1 MSTSTRTPARGGARK
16 AGTTRTAG
24 PNRLVLILV
33 GVAVLAFVGVVAF
46 LSAGETSDVPS
57 LDEVAGR
64 VTIVGETI
72 PVPLPEE
79 AGTPDP
85 AVGLP
90 SPVITAL
97 DYSGREFTIGE
108 PGRAQVLV
116 FLAHWC
122 PVCDQELPTLRDV
135 VAAGGVPDEVDLVLV
150 TTGLDPGRPNWP
162 PRRWLADAGLGGVTT
177 VRDDVGD
184 PMMRAYGLRAYPAWA
199 VIDAEGTVVAR
210 RQGLLPAVGV
220 AQLLDLAAR

>member
-1 MSTSTRTPARGGARK
+1 MSSMTKQRKSRSGGSDS
-16 AGTTRTAG
+16 GG
-24 PNRLVLILV
+24 GNRLVLVLV
-33 GVAVLAFVGVVAF
+33 GVAVLAFVGVVAV

-57 LDEVAGR
+57 LDDVAGP
-64 VTIVGETI
+64 VTVEGATI
-72 PVPLPEE
+72 PVPLPDEP
-79 AGTPDP
+79 GVPDP

-97 DYSGREFTIGE
+97 DYADVPVTIGE

-135 VAAGGVPDEVDLVLV
+135 VSAGGVPDSVDLIFV

-162 PRRWLADAGLGGVTT
+162 PTRWLADAGLSGVTT
-177 VRDDVGD
+177 VRDDLGD
-184 PMMRAYGLRAYPAWA
+184 PLMRAFGLRAYPAWA

>member
-1 MSTSTRTPARGGARK
+1 MSSSTKRPRSTTKEAPGG
-16 AGTTRTAG
+16 
-24 PNRLVLILV
+24 NRLVLVLV

-46 LSAGETSDVPS
+46 LSAGETSDLPS
-57 LDEVAGR
+57 LEDVAAP
-64 VTIVGETI
+64 VTVE
-72 PVPLPEE
+72 
-79 AGTPDP
+79 GTPISVPYPEDAGVGDP

-90 SPVITAL
+90 SPVIGAL
-97 DYSGREFTIGE
+97 DYDDAPVTIGA
-108 PGRAQVLV
+108 PGQAQVLV

-135 VAAGGVPDEVDLVLV
+135 VGADGVPDGVELVLV

-162 PRRWLADAGLGGVTT
+162 PARWLDDAGLGDVTT

-184 PMMRAYGLRAYPAWA
+184 PLMRAFGLRAYPAWA

-210 RQGLLPAVGV
+210 RQGLLSAVSV
-220 AQLLDLAAR
+220 AQLFDTAAR

>member
-1 MSTSTRTPARGGARK
+1 MSTSTKKGRSTGAASGGS
-16 AGTTRTAG
+16 
-24 PNRLVLILV
+24 NRLILILV
-33 GVAVLAFVGVVAF
+33 GVAVVAFVGVVAV
-46 LSAGETSDVPS
+46 LSAGEVSDIPS
-57 LDEVAGR
+57 LEDVAG
-64 VTIVGETI
+64 
-72 PVPLPEE
+72 PVSVE
-79 AGTPDP
+79 GTPISVPYPDDGQDP
-85 AVGLP
+85 ALGLP

-97 DYSGREFTIGE
+97 DYDGAEVVLGA

-135 VAAGGVPDEVDLVLV
+135 VSAGGVPDSVDLVFV

-162 PRRWLADAGLGGVTT
+162 PRRWLADAGLADVTT
-177 VRDDVGD
+177 VRDDLGD
-184 PMMRAYGLRAYPAWA
+184 PLMRAYGLRAYPAWA
-199 VIDAEGTVVAR
+199 VIDAEGTLVAR

>member
-1 MSTSTRTPARGGARK
+1 MSTSTRKARRSTGSDGG
-16 AGTTRTAG
+16 GT
-24 PNRLVLILV
+24 NRLVLVLV
-33 GVAVLAFVGVVAF
+33 GVAVLAFVGVVAV
-46 LSAGETSDVPS
+46 LSAGEGSDIPS
-57 LDEVAGR
+57 LDEVAAP
-64 VTIVGETI
+64 VGVEGLPLTI
-72 PVPLPEE
+72 PYPGE
-79 AGTPDP
+79 GPDP
-85 AVGLP
+85 VVGLP

-97 DYSGREFTIGE
+97 DYDDQEVVIGA

-135 VAAGGVPDEVDLVLV
+135 VSAGGVPDSVDLVFV

-162 PRRWLADAGLGGVTT
+162 PRRWLADAGLAGVTT

-184 PMMRAYGLRAYPAWA
+184 PLMRAFGLGAYPAWA
-199 VIDAEGTVVAR
+199 VIDADGIVQAR

-220 AQLLDLAAR
+220 AQLLDLASR

>member
-1 MSTSTRTPARGGARK
+1 MSSSTKVKRSAGSDASGG
-16 AGTTRTAG
+16 G
-24 PNRLVLILV
+24 NRLVLILV
-33 GVAVLAFVGVVAF
+33 AVAIVAFVGVVAF
-46 LSAGETSDVPS
+46 LSANETSDIPS
-57 LDEVAGR
+57 LSDVAG
-64 VTIVGETI
+64 
-72 PVPLPEE
+72 PVAVDGQAISVPYPEE
-79 AGTPDP
+79 AGAPDP

-97 DYSGREFTIGE
+97 DFDDQPLTIGE

-122 PVCDQELPTLRDV
+122 PVCDQELPTLRSV
-135 VAAGGVPDEVDLVLV
+135 VQAGGIPDEVDLVLV

-162 PRRWLADAGLGGVTT
+162 PTRWLADAGLGDVTT

-184 PMMRAYGLRAYPAWA
+184 PLMRAYGLRAYPAWA

>member
-1 MSTSTRTPARGGARK
+1 MSSSTKKNRGAVATSGRS
-16 AGTTRTAG
+16 
-24 PNRLVLILV
+24 NRLVLVIV
-33 GVAVLAFVGVVAF
+33 GVAVLAFVGVVAV
-46 LSAGETSDVPS
+46 LSAGEVSDVQS
-57 LDEVAGR
+57 LDDVAGP
-64 VTIVGETI
+64 VAVEGI
-72 PVPLPEE
+72 PVAVAYPES
-79 AGTPDP
+79 GPDP

-97 DYSGREFTIGE
+97 TYDDEEIVIGA

-122 PVCDQELPTLRDV
+122 PVCDQELPTLRDIV
-135 VAAGGVPDEVDLVLV
+135 SADGVPDEVDLVFV

-162 PRRWLADAGLGGVTT
+162 PKRWLDDAGLASVTT

-184 PMMRAYGLRAYPAWA
+184 PLMRAYGLRAYPAWA
-199 VIDAEGTVVAR
+199 VIDAEGTLVAR

>member
-1 MSTSTRTPARGGARK
+1 MSGTSKQRKSRPSTGSAGG
-16 AGTTRTAG
+16 
-24 PNRLVLILV
+24 NRLVLVLV
-33 GVAVLAFVGVVAF
+33 GLAVVAFVGVVAV

-57 LDEVAGR
+57 LSDVAAP
-64 VTIVGETI
+64 VTVEGDVIT
-72 PVPLPEE
+72 VPLPED
-79 AGTPDP
+79 AGVPDP

-90 SPVITAL
+90 SPVVTAL
-97 DYSGREFTIGE
+97 DYADEPVTIGE

-122 PVCDQELPTLRDV
+122 PVCEQELPTLRDIV
-135 VAAGGVPDEVDLVLV
+135 TADGVPDGVDLVLV

-162 PRRWLADAGLGGVTT
+162 PKRWLEDAGLGGVTT
-177 VRDDVGD
+177 VRDDTGD
-184 PMMRAYGLRAYPAWA
+184 PMMRAFGLRAYPAWA

-220 AQLLDLAAR
+220 AQLLDVAAR

>member
-1 MSTSTRTPARGGARK
+1 MSSATRTKKGRSAAASSSGS
-16 AGTTRTAG
+16 
-24 PNRLVLILV
+24 NRLVLLLV
-33 GVAVLAFVGVVAF
+33 GIAVVGFIGVVAF
-46 LSAGETSDVPS
+46 LSANETSDVPS
-57 LDEVAGR
+57 LQDVAGP
-64 VTIVGETI
+64 VQVDGTPIDI
-72 PVPLPEE
+72 PFPEDRG
-79 AGTPDP
+79 APDP

-90 SPVITAL
+90 SPRIEAL
-97 DYSGREFTIGE
+97 DYDDASVTIGG

-122 PVCDQELPTLRDV
+122 PVCDQELPTLRSI

-162 PRRWLADAGLGGVTT
+162 PKRWLDDAGLSGVTT

-184 PMMRAYGLRAYPAWA
+184 PLMRSYGLRAYPAWA
-199 VIDAEGTVVAR
+199 VLDADGTVVAR
-210 RQGLLPAVGV
+210 RQGLLDAVGV

>member
-1 MSTSTRTPARGGARK
+1 MSTSTKKGRSTSTASGGS
-16 AGTTRTAG
+16 
-24 PNRLVLILV
+24 NRLVLILV
-33 GVAVLAFVGVVAF
+33 GVAVLAFVGVVAV
-46 LSAGETSDVPS
+46 LSAGEVSDVPS
-57 LDEVAGR
+57 LDDVAGP
-64 VTIVGETI
+64 VIVE
-72 PVPLPEE
+72 
-79 AGTPDP
+79 GTPISVPYPDGGADP

-97 DYSGREFTIGE
+97 DYEGREVVIGA
-108 PGRAQVLV
+108 PGQAQVLV

-135 VAAGGVPDEVDLVLV
+135 VSAGGVPDSVDLVFV

-162 PRRWLADAGLGGVTT
+162 PTRWLADAGLSGVTT
-177 VRDDVGD
+177 VRDDLGD
-184 PMMRAYGLRAYPAWA
+184 PLMRSFGLRAYPAWA
-199 VIDAEGTVVAR
+199 VIDAEGTLVAR

>member
-1 MSTSTRTPARGGARK
+1 MSSTTKQRKSRSSTETSGG
-16 AGTTRTAG
+16 
-24 PNRLVLILV
+24 NRIVLALV
-33 GVAVLAFVGVVAF
+33 GIAVLVFVGVVAF

-57 LDEVAGR
+57 LDDVAGP
-64 VTIVGETI
+64 VSVDGEPI
-72 PVPLPEE
+72 PVPVPDEPGI
-79 AGTPDP
+79 ADP

-90 SPVITAL
+90 SPVITAV
-97 DYSGREFTIGE
+97 DYADQTVTLGA

-135 VAAGGVPDEVDLVLV
+135 VSAGGVPDDVDLVLI

-162 PRRWLADAGLGGVTT
+162 PKRWLDDAGLGGVTT

-184 PMMRAYGLRAYPAWA
+184 PIMRAFGLRAYPAWA

-220 AQLLDLAAR
+220 AQLLDVAAR

>member
-1 MSTSTRTPARGGARK
+1 MSTSTKPKKSRGA
-16 AGTTRTAG
+16 AASTGT
-24 PNRLVLILV
+24 NRVVLVLV
-33 GVAVLAFVGVVAF
+33 GLAVLTFVGVVAF
-46 LSAGETSDVPS
+46 LSAGETSDMPT
-57 LDEVAGR
+57 LAEVAGP
-64 VTIVGETI
+64 VTLEGEPI
-72 PVPLPEE
+72 PVPVPDES
-79 AGTPDP
+79 GVPDP

-97 DYSGREFTIGE
+97 DYADEPFTIGE

-122 PVCDQELPTLRDV
+122 PVCDQELPTLRSI
-135 VAAGGVPDEVDLVLV
+135 VAAGGVPDSIDLVLV

-162 PRRWLADAGLGGVTT
+162 PQRWLADAGLGGVTT

-184 PMMRAYGLRAYPAWA
+184 PIMRAYGLRAYPAWA
-199 VIDAEGTVVAR
+199 VIDAEGALVAR
-210 RQGLLPAVGV
+210 RQGLLDAIGV

>member
-1 MSTSTRTPARGGARK
+1 MS
-16 AGTTRTAG
+16 GTTKQRKSRPGTGSAG
-24 PNRLVLILV
+24 GNRLVLVLV
-33 GVAVLAFVGVVAF
+33 GVAVVAFVGVVAV

-57 LDEVAGR
+57 LSDVVGP
-64 VTIVGETI
+64 VTVDGDVIT
-72 PVPLPEE
+72 VPLPED
-79 AGTPDP
+79 AGVPDP

-97 DYSGREFTIGE
+97 DYADEPFTIGE

-122 PVCDQELPTLRDV
+122 PVCDQELPTLRDIV
-135 VAAGGVPDEVDLVLV
+135 TADGVPDGVDLVLV

-162 PRRWLADAGLGGVTT
+162 PKRWLEDAGLGTVTT
-177 VRDDVGD
+177 VRDDAGD
-184 PMMRAYGLRAYPAWA
+184 PMMRAFGLRAYPAWA

-220 AQLLDLAAR
+220 AQLLDVAAR

>member
-1 MSTSTRTPARGGARK
+1 MSTSTKKGRSTSTASGGS
-16 AGTTRTAG
+16 
-24 PNRLVLILV
+24 NRLVLILV
-33 GVAVLAFVGVVAF
+33 GVAVLAFVGVVAV
-46 LSAGETSDVPS
+46 LSAGEVSDIPS
-57 LDEVAGR
+57 LEDVAGP
-64 VTIVGETI
+64 VIVE
-72 PVPLPEE
+72 
-79 AGTPDP
+79 GTPVSVPYPDDGTDP

-97 DYSGREFTIGE
+97 DYDDREVVIGA
-108 PGRAQVLV
+108 PGQAQVLV

-135 VAAGGVPDEVDLVLV
+135 VSAGGVPDSVDLVFV

-162 PRRWLADAGLGGVTT
+162 PTRWLADAGLSGVTT
-177 VRDDVGD
+177 VRDDLGD
-184 PMMRAYGLRAYPAWA
+184 PLMRSFGLRAYPAWA
-199 VIDAEGTVVAR
+199 VIDAEGTLVAR

>member
-1 MSTSTRTPARGGARK
+1 MSS
-16 AGTTRTAG
+16 TTRQRRSGTSG
-24 PNRLVLILV
+24 SGSGGRNRLVIVLV

-57 LDEVAGR
+57 LEDIAGP
-64 VTIVGETI
+64 VTVEGAPI
-72 PVPLPEE
+72 PVPLPAE
-79 AGTPDP
+79 AGAPDP

-97 DYSGREFTIGE
+97 DYDDVEVTIGA

-135 VAAGGVPDEVDLVLV
+135 VSAGGVPDNVDLVFV

-162 PRRWLADAGLGGVTT
+162 PQRWLDDAGLASVAT
-177 VRDDVGD
+177 VRDDLGD
-184 PMMRAYGLRAYPAWA
+184 PLMRAYGLRAYPAWA